1 MKAQGIQQLSYQL
14 VNSRPLSLD
23 STLTSHIFGA
33 MPTST
38 AGSVRYRPY
47 MDRDVTPIN
56 GQTRFSDY
64 KVRNSSAYS
73 CKYSQQRTAGECY
86 SQLNYDY
93 AGPYMGYDHSY
104 LSTLRSLQ
112 EVCSIGTTINGLAC
126 LSDTS
131 MPSISP
137 PHGKHNPDA
146 VASAKGSMN
155 SVAGSTNCEHPFY
168 ARRSAATPADGMTRT
183 RDKHRVVYTDKQ
195 RKGLERA
202 YDEDKFIT
210 MEARDKLSKE
220 LELSDRQVQIL
231 LT

>member
-1 MKAQGIQQLSYQL
+1 MKAQGIQQLPYQL

-23 STLTSHIFGA
+23 STLTSYIFGA

-47 MDRDVTPIN
+47 MDRDVAPIN

-64 KVRNSSAYS
+64 EVRNSSAYS
-73 CKYSQQRTAGECY
+73 CKNSQQRTAGEWY
-86 SQLNYDY
+86 NQHNYDH

-112 EVCSIGTTINGLAC
+112 EVCSIGTTINEMAC
-126 LSDTS
+126 LCDTS
-131 MPSISP
+131 MSSISP

-146 VASAKGSMN
+146 VASAIGSVN
-155 SVAGSTNCEHPFY
+155 SVTGSTNCEHPFY
-168 ARRSAATPADGMTRT
+168 ARRSAASPAEGMTRT
-183 RDKHRVVYTDKQ
+183 RDKYRVVYTDKQ

-210 MEARDKLSKE
+210 
-220 LELSDRQVQIL
+220 I
-231 LT
+231 